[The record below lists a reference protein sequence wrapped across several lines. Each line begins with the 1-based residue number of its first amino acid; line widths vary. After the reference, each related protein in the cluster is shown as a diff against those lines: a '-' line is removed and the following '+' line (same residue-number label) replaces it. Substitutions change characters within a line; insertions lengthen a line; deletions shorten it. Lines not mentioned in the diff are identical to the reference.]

1 MTKVR
6 HSFVSNLVFI
16 GHLLKAIE
24 DVKKIEEPP
33 IDL

>member
-1 MTKVR
+1 MSKVR

-16 GHLLKAIE
+16 GHLLQAIE
-24 DVKKIEEPP
+24 DVKKIVEP

>member
-1 MTKVR
+1 MSKVR

-16 GHLLKAIE
+16 GHLLKGIE
-24 DVKKIEEPP
+24 DAKKI